1 MHNARDESRLL
12 RKSDRDKSPSI
23 KKKKCEGKNATE
35 RKCKDLRTGTKK
47 KRDEKKIAENDNVR
61 S

>member
-23 KKKKCEGKNATE
+23 KKKCEGKNAIE

>member
-1 MHNARDESRLL
+1 ML

-23 KKKKCEGKNATE
+23 KKKCEGKNASE

>member
-23 KKKKCEGKNATE
+23 KKNAKE
-35 RKCKDLRTGTKK
+35 RMQQK
-47 KRDEKKIAENDNVR
+47 ENAKI
-61 S
+61 